1 MGTFCLTKGWV
12 RYAIVAAVSG
22 LAVSGLAAIAAKKP
36 SGSQIT
42 ACYSKKS
49 GALRVVKAG
58 KRCKRGERKIAW
70 TKNGARGTRGIRGA
84 RGSQGPEG
92 GNGAR
97 GATGPA
103 GAAGAPGAN
112 GSPGATGAIGPS
124 NAFEAVNT
132 GPVTITGTD
141 TDSANS
147 LATLPNIAA
156 GSYLLVAR
164 TQINGPT
171 TTAARIFCTATL
183 GARSATAIADIGTS
197 AGNVIHEVV
206 TLTFNVTLS
215 ATGTGNLKCH
225 RETLAGAAPSASE
238 AYLELLKVG
247 SASSLSVTS

>member
-1 MGTFCLTKGWV
+1 M
-12 RYAIVAAVSG
+12 VAAVSG
-22 LAVSGLAAIAAKKP
+22 LAVSGMAAIAAKKP

-42 ACYSKKS
+42 ACYAKKS
-49 GALRVVKAG
+49 GALRVLKAG

-70 TKNGARGTRGIRGA
+70 TKNGVRGTRGVRGARGA

-97 GATGPA
+97 GATGIA
-103 GAAGAPGAN
+103 GV
-112 GSPGATGAIGPS
+112 TGPIGPS
-124 NAFEAVNT
+124 NAFEAVNP
-132 GPVTITGTD
+132 GPVSITGTD

-147 LATLPNIAA
+147 LATLSNVAA
-156 GSYLLVAR
+156 GSYLLNAR
-164 TQINGPT
+164 TQLNGPT

-206 TLTFNVTLS
+206 TLTFNVTLP
-215 ATGTGNLKCH
+215 ATGSGNLKCH